1 MCMCTYICFCVKNVH
16 ACTHEGNV
24 SACIVCACVCACAC
38 ICVCSR
44 TCTWCTRA
52 SGGVCVGGEPQ
63 PGGACTDGVCESET
77 ERVRIKRSV
86 RRAIGSELVCGC
98 ACLCACVRER
108 ERGGGWGKREGLDQ
122 FFFHLAAI
130 RPAGVL
136 QKQIY
141 SENQGGIQD
150 MQPPHACT
158 FTETQP

>member
-1 MCMCTYICFCVKNVH
+1 MHARMKEMYQRALCVRAFVRVR
-16 ACTHEGNV
+16 AY
-24 SACIVCACVCACAC
+24 VCVLGPAHGA
-38 ICVCSR
+38 
-44 TCTWCTRA
+44 RA
-52 SGGVCVGGEPQ
+52 LQGVCVGGEPQ
-63 PGGACTDGVCESET
+63 PGGACTDRVCESET

-86 RRAIGSELVCGC
+86 RRAIESELVCGC